1 MKLMEVDR
9 ASKRKWFSSIVV
21 EILRP
26 PGPCKDW
33 QERSQSRAEEMH
45 AIQETL
51 SLLGDD
57 EVVDN
62 RKEESWIWRININC
76 LVMRL

>member
-26 PGPCKDW
+26 PGPCKD
-33 QERSQSRAEEMH
+33 
-45 AIQETL
+45 
-51 SLLGDD
+51 
-57 EVVDN
+57 
-62 RKEESWIWRININC
+62 
-76 LVMRL
+76 